1 MRKLFLFLPIYLI
14 FFTGCFQEK
23 KEIKFFGNVDVRTV
37 SLAFRVSGRLD
48 TLNFDEGQKLKKGDI
63 IGFVGNTG
71 KTSGPHLHYAI
82 LKKGSFVNPESY
94 FNY

>member
-1 MRKLFLFLPIYLI
+1 MRKLFLFLPIYLV

-63 IGFVGNTG
+63 IATIENSIFRENLNQIKG
-71 KTSGPHLHYAI
+71 TS
-82 LKKGSFVNPESY
+82 KN
-94 FNY
+94 